1 MPLRPNIALNNRVF
15 GTKGLAKTKEN
26 FPALGGLNSNV
37 PISSSG
43 PSTSAQET
51 ASALLRNTQRAA
63 ANKAK
68 NIQTQPSTI
77 KSKPVLNN
85 LTADFPSLPGGLG
98 YPLESNRTVKK
109 TAAAVTKAKA
119 LAPVKVVATKKTLF
133 LNRTLSDFPNLSA
146 IAAQNNRKDLESDF
160 IEVTPNFSMA
170 AVSAKH
176 RGLVPSYESI
186 NAGQSSSK
194 INTIQR
200 TEVAKTSPISNERTP
215 ALNSKASFPALGGS
229 SAAATAPQWLSNN
242 TAKSKKQPQVS
253 KKLKVAPPP
262 LLDHATNE
270 KNLNKQ
276 KTEVERLKPD
286 EKLKAKTDK
295 NKENAAEIAKKN
307 SKKDKKNA
315 TTAEGETSS
324 KPKEKEN
331 VQKLNAKANK
341 TKETNLNKKNEDNQ
355 ANNNNT
361 NGKEDKVSTK
371 NKRAEHTNELNGPT
385 YGNIFANVT
394 ASLPPPGFSGNG
406 QVKPPPGFSSGSQQS
421 TVVHE
426 YIPPSNAT
434 QRNQILVSFFQKTL
448 KPEVVEEFRN
458 YSILF
463 RENMCTAETF
473 YEHCELTLGGQFN
486 TVFPELLSLLPD
498 ITKQQVSEECR
509 FSFIAMPSIYGL
521 IKCRTLFSFY

>member
-1 MPLRPNIALNNRVF
+1 MNNRVF

-26 FPALGGLNSNV
+26 FPALGGSNSNA
-37 PISSSG
+37 PISSRVAPSSG

-51 ASALLRNTQRAA
+51 ASALLRNTQKIA

-68 NIQTQPSTI
+68 NIQNQPSTI
-77 KSKPVLNN
+77 KSKPALNN

-98 YPLESNRTVKK
+98 NPLASIKTVKK

-119 LAPVKVVATKKTLF
+119 PTQVKVVATKQTPSLH
-133 LNRTLSDFPNLSA
+133 RTLSDFPNLSA
-146 IAAQNNRKDLESDF
+146 ISAQSSRKDLETDF

-176 RGLVPSYESI
+176 RSLVPSYESL

-200 TEVAKTSPISNERTP
+200 TEVAKTSPTSNERTP
-215 ALNSKASFPALGGS
+215 ALNSKESFPALGGS

-242 TAKSKKQPQVS
+242 TAKSKKQPQIS

-276 KTEVERLKPD
+276 TQPKTEVEKPKPD
-286 EKLKAKTDK
+286 EKQKSKTDK
-295 NKENAAEIAKKN
+295 NKENTVETAKKN
-307 SKKDKKNA
+307 SKKDKKNG
-315 TTAEGETSS
+315 TKAEVETLS

-331 VQKLNAKANK
+331 VQKTNAKANK

-355 ANNNNT
+355 ANNNNS
-361 NGKEDKVSTK
+361 NGKEDKVATQ
-371 NKRAEHTNELNGPT
+371 NKRAEHTNDLGNPS
-385 YGNIFANVT
+385 YGNIFANIT
-394 ASLPPPGFSGNG
+394 ASVPPPGFSGNG
-406 QVKPPPGFSSGSQQS
+406 QVKPPPGFSSTGSQQS
-421 TVVHE
+421 AVVYE

-498 ITKQQVSEECR
+498 ITKQQVSEEFR
-509 FSFIAMPSIYGL
+509 FSL
-521 IKCRTLFSFY
+521 DT